1 MGAINRRTCPVFPGL
16 VYRVQHRKRDKSRHK
31 RRYKGNAAGGTDNP
45 HIQTVQRRI
54 NRGGENKL
62 FVVLVLLIIPFAILS
77 ELLKMNK

>member
-54 NRGGENKL
+54 NRGGENQN
-62 FVVLVLLIIPFAILS
+62 VCFAGAFNYPVRYPVRIA
-77 ELLKMNK
+77 ENE